1 MNKPAMDV
9 ISGSAIDP
17 IQQPSTSAVLP
28 GTTPRGPLEPAGGL
42 ELRFVT
48 RMSRDLGAAVAEAA
62 KTDGL
67 TAGAWVRRLIME
79 RLSLRSRVD
88 YRSGRP
94 VHRPAADTVALVAAL
109 RELVS
114 VGHALSCRDVP
125 AAKASLAAA
134 RETILPLVAG
144 GPGR

>member
-1 MNKPAMDV
+1 
-9 ISGSAIDP
+9 
-17 IQQPSTSAVLP
+17 
-28 GTTPRGPLEPAGGL
+28 
-42 ELRFVT
+42 
-48 RMSRDLGAAVAEAA
+48 MSRDLGAAVAEAA
-62 KTDGL
+62 KADGL

-94 VHRPAADTVALVAAL
+94 VHRPAPDTVALVAAL

-114 VGHALSCRDVP
+114 IGHALALRDLP
-125 AAKASLAAA
+125 SAKASLAAA
-134 RETILPLVAG
+134 REAILPLVAR